1 MIRCEYFLWHR
12 LQAKVIHK
20 ILSTTVIV
28 IIIMNLNKELNW
40 IELKVYALKKRI
52 ARLFCSQWTKW
63 RIVEKNDRQQSM
75 SHKEKLRVIFSYVAQ
90 IDALT
95 RWQKAFDVMLLLLS
109 AKYDS
114 DPKRV
119 HLKRQTKTNTKTKDL
134 LATENHI
141 KYIKTKEMD
150 QCSTWMS
157 WMCLNVVRF
166 FLVLMLLSLDT
177 VSVTVTNHIENYE
190 KTRRRPEANKKG
202 TKTNKWNLSF
212 GDYYW
217 TFSLTPRLLIGIAE
231 RNEYESKSMNRK

>member
-1 MIRCEYFLWHR
+1 M
-12 LQAKVIHK
+12 
-20 ILSTTVIV
+20 
-28 IIIMNLNKELNW
+28 
-40 IELKVYALKKRI
+40 KVYALKKRI

-119 HLKRQTKTNTKTKDL
+119 HLKRQTTTNTKTKDL

-166 FLVLMLLSLDT
+166 FSCWCYCLLTPPRWQLQIISK
-177 VSVTVTNHIENYE
+177 IM
-190 KTRRRPEANKKG
+190 KRPEDGQRPTKKER
-202 TKTNKWNLSF
+202 KQTNGICRSVIIIEHFHW
-212 GDYYW
+212 
-217 TFSLTPRLLIGIAE
+217 LLDSWLE
-231 RNEYESKSMNRK
+231 